1 MSAGHFRCEIKVHS
15 RSEGAN
21 AVGRA
26 AYRAGLNL
34 DCERTGERFYFGYRA
49 DVLYSKIFLPPGAP
63 SDYSK
68 PPGLW
73 NAAEKSETRINS
85 RVAREALL
93 ALPAEFSAELRE
105 KAVEIFST
113 WLVRRYRVGVHSC
126 IHDAKPK
133 SPLAFHAH
141 VLFTSRQIGL
151 RGFGKKTRVLDDKKS
166 GSKETKLIRRAWALI
181 INSLAARFGY
191 CFRVSHKSYQDRG
204 IDRRPTKKL
213 GLKSTYLESIGIE
226 TETGNYNRL
235 VRKERMIKKHLEQQ
249 MLIDQIR
256 AQRSQKVK
264 QPKFLTNTELMDA
277 LAPNGIESLRPVA
290 KVEIESTAV
299 EKKRVRKD
307 KPDTNL
313 TL

>member
-1 MSAGHFRCEIKVHS
+1 MPAGHFRCEIKVHS
-15 RSEGAN
+15 RSSGAN

-34 DCERTGERFYFGYRA
+34 DCERTGERFYFGFRA
-49 DVLYSKIFLPPGAP
+49 DVLYSKIFLPAGAP
-63 SDYSK
+63 SDFST
-68 PPGLW
+68 PEGLW
-73 NAAEKSETRINS
+73 AAAEKSESRKNS

-105 KAVEIFST
+105 KAVEIFSN
-113 WLVRRYRVGVHSC
+113 WLLRRYGVGVHAS

-141 VLFTSRQIGL
+141 VLFTSRQIGQK
-151 RGFGKKTRVLDDKKS
+151 GFGKKTRVLDDKKT

-181 INSLAARFGY
+181 INSVAARFGY
-191 CFRVSHKSYQDRG
+191 KFRVSHKSYEDRG

-213 GLKSTYLESIGIE
+213 GLKSAYLESIGIE

-235 VRKERMIKKHLEQQ
+235 VKKERMLKKHLEQQ

-256 AQRSQKVK
+256 AQRSQKSK
-264 QPKFLTNTELMDA
+264 QPKLLTNTELMDA
-277 LAPNGIESLRPVA
+277 LAPHGIESLRPVA
-290 KVEIESTAV
+290 QAEIESTAN
-299 EKKRVRKD
+299 EKKKVKKA
-307 KPDTNL
+307 KPESNL
-313 TL
+313 SL

>member
-1 MSAGHFRCEIKVHS
+1 MSADHFRCEIKVHS
-15 RSEGAN
+15 RSAGAN

-34 DCERTGERFYFGYRA
+34 DCERTGQRFYFAYRA
-49 DVLYSKIFLPPGAP
+49 DVLYSKIFLPAGSP
-63 SDYSK
+63 STYSK
-68 PPGLW
+68 PAGLW
-73 NAAEKSETRINS
+73 NAAEKSESRINS

-93 ALPAEFSAELRE
+93 ALPAEFSADLRE
-105 KAVEIFST
+105 KAVEIFSN
-113 WLVRRYRVGVHSC
+113 WLIRKYKVGVQAC

-141 VLFTSRQIGL
+141 VLFTGRQIGPK
-151 RGFGKKTRVLDDKKS
+151 GFGKKTRVLDDKKT
-166 GSKETKLIRRAWALI
+166 GSKETKLIRRAWALV

-191 CFRVSHKSYQDRG
+191 RFRVSHKSYQDRG

-235 VRKERMIKKHLEQQ
+235 VRKERMLKKHLEQQ

-256 AQRSQKVK
+256 AQRSQKAQ
-264 QPKFLTNTELMDA
+264 QPKLLSHGELMNA
-277 LAPNGIESLRPVA
+277 LAPNGIESLRPLTQA
-290 KVEIESTAV
+290 QIEPTAA
-299 EKKRVRKD
+299 EKKKLKKD
-307 KPDTNL
+307 KPESNL
-313 TL
+313 SL